1 MKTTIFAITLLAATA
16 MVSSAQTPTAP
27 GAANVLTTDQ
37 ARESYALGMSL
48 GRNVKQSG
56 VDIDADLV
64 ARGIR
69 DEESGTVLLSDQ
81 DAQAAMNSLRTTAMM
96 NHQKMMAEEGQ
107 KNAQEGATFL
117 DHNKTMPGVVTLP
130 DGLQYKVISEASGDM
145 PGPDDTVTVNYRG
158 TFIDGTEFDSS
169 TKQGHPISFP
179 VRGVIRGW
187 TEALQKMTVGSKW
200 DLYIP
205 SELAYGQNG
214 PGTIGPNRTLIF
226 EVELLSISHP
236 TPPAPHQ
243 PLTSDIIKVPS
254 AEEMKNGAKIET
266 IKASDVE
273 KMQQQSNSNQY

>member
-1 MKTTIFAITLLAATA
+1 MKKTIFAITLLVGTA
-16 MVSSAQTPTAP
+16 LVSYAQTPTP
-27 GAANVLTTDQ
+27 SGAANTLTTDQ
-37 ARESYALGMSL
+37 QRESYALGMSL
-48 GRNVKQSG
+48 GHSVKQNG
-56 VDIDADLV
+56 IDIDPALV
-64 ARGIR
+64 ERGIR
-69 DEESGTVLLSDQ
+69 DEVSGGATLLSEQ
-81 DAQAAMNSLRTTAMM
+81 DAMAAINTLRSTAAM
-96 NHQKMMAEEGQ
+96 NHQKMVAEEGQ
-107 KNAQEGATFL
+107 KNSLEGAAFL
-117 DHNKTMPGVVTLP
+117 AENKNKPGVVTLP

-200 DLYIP
+200 ELYIP
-205 SELAYGQNG
+205 AELAYGAQG
-214 PGTIGPNRTLIF
+214 PGAIGPNRTLIF

-236 TPPAPHQ
+236 TPPVPRQ

-273 KMQQQSNSNQY
+273 KMQQGNTN